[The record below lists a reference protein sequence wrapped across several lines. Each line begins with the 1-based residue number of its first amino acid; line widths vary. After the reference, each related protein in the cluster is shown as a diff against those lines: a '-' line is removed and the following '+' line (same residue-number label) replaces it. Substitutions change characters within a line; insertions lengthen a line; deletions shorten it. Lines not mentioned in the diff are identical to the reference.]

1 MIVMIIVLKMY
12 GILNVYVD
20 IEASPDK
27 SQAEVDYLKKDL
39 KQLRLDIKAKDEE
52 ILMLK
57 FKQSQHKIQNVEYID
72 MDGLI
77 DGWMD

>member
-1 MIVMIIVLKMY
+1 MIMY
-12 GILNVYVD
+12 VNLIYCLLYFYNID

-39 KQLRLDIKAKDEE
+39 RQLRLDMKAKDEE

-57 FKQSQHKIQNVEYID
+57 FKQSQHKI
-72 MDGLI
+72 
-77 DGWMD
+77 